1 MATTTVQI
9 RMDADL
15 KMETEYVLKSIGL
28 TMSSAMNLFC
38 RQVVNQ
44 GKIPF
49 ELVAKD
55 VPNLETLKSMKD
67 TLEGKNLSRTFSS
80 VDEMWEELNA

>member
-1 MATTTVQI
+1 MAATTVQI

-44 GKIPF
+44 EKIPF

>member
-1 MATTTVQI
+1 MAATTVQI

-49 ELVAKD
+49 ELVSKD